1 MEDDRDRYP
10 EQAAEDAGHPNLR
23 HIPAKAQVQARKGK
37 AAFVEN
43 FPAAL
48 DAAGDLG
55 ETADGDDEGKVQ
67 DQRPTHPR
75 DDPDLEKTE
84 NNERS
89 GQVTTHALGMARTP
103 SSC

>member
-1 MEDDRDRYP
+1 MEDDRNRYP
-10 EQAAEDAGHPNLR
+10 EQAAEDAGYPNLR

-48 DAAGDLG
+48 DATSYLG
-55 ETADGDDEGKVQ
+55 ETANGDDESKVQ
-67 DQRPTHPR
+67 NQRPAHPR
-75 DDPDLEKTE
+75 DDPNLEKTE

-89 GQVTTHALGMARTP
+89 GQVTTHALGMAHTP
-103 SSC
+103 DPC